1 MEVKKRQTSP
11 VSERINIMTNGC
23 KNSRAQ
29 KHWQLS
35 HISFVSLRVCV
46 CARVYNYSNNIIFSS
61 KTVEVEASTSTEVEG
76 EAEMKHV
83 RYD

>member
-1 MEVKKRQTSP
+1 MGVKIAEHKSTDNFLTLALSP
-11 VSERINIMTNGC
+11 Y
-23 KNSRAQ
+23 
-29 KHWQLS
+29 
-35 HISFVSLRVCV
+35 VCV